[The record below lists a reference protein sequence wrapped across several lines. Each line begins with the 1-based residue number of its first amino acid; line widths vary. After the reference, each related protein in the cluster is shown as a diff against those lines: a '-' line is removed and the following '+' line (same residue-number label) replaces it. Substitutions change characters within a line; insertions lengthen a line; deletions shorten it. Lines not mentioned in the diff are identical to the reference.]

1 MDAPTDRRPVGDTDD
16 ALAPTQAA
24 PAGMPFTVLF
34 PDGDGFAAADLEHP
48 AHLPRV
54 GDRVEYIDERGAI
67 HGYVVDAVIHT
78 LQAGQGRRPSVS
90 ERDITPAALAL
101 PRDGEAEMPGRGGS
115 IRAGL
120 PQVVLAHAS
129 DAPEPVV
136 PVEEQHS

>member
-1 MDAPTDRRPVGDTDD
+1 MDAPTDPRLVSDTDD

-24 PAGMPFTVLF
+24 PAGMPYTVLF

-54 GDRVEYIDERGAI
+54 GDRVEYIDERGGI

-101 PRDGEAEMPGRGGS
+101 PHDGEAEMPGRGGS
-115 IRAGL
+115 VRAGL
-120 PQVVLAHAS
+120 PQVVLARAS
-129 DAPEPVV
+129 DAPEPAV
-136 PVEEQHS
+136 PVEEHS

>member
-1 MDAPTDRRPVGDTDD
+1 MDAPTDPRLPGDSDD

-24 PAGMPFTVLF
+24 PAGMPYTVLF
-34 PDGDGFAAADLEHP
+34 PDGYGFAAADLEHP

-54 GDRVEYIDERGAI
+54 GDRIEYIDERGGI

-120 PQVVLAHAS
+120 PQVVLARAS
-129 DAPEPVV
+129 DAPEPAL
-136 PVEEQHS
+136 PVEEQP

>member
-1 MDAPTDRRPVGDTDD
+1 MDAPSAPRPAGDTDD

-24 PAGMPFTVLF
+24 PAGMPYTVLF
-34 PDGDGFAAADLEHP
+34 PDGDSFAAADLEHP

-78 LQAGQGRRPSVS
+78 LQAGRGRRPSVS
-90 ERDITPAALAL
+90 ERDITPAALAVA
-101 PRDGEAEMPGRGGS
+101 RDDEAEMPGRGGS

-120 PQVVLAHAS
+120 PQVVLARAS
-129 DAPEPVV
+129 DVPEPAV
-136 PVEEQHS
+136 PVEEQ